1 MKQAKSGA
9 AAIEPSK
16 QQLQTAVNMPAIQ
29 QPAKPRYILS
39 DMVKNRCFKKFQS
52 LASRQGLRLS
62 SGKTDDESG
71 SDEDR
76 EFDEREIES
85 SFYKIFEGGKSSPLV
100 EEFLRNIKEDDED
113 IEIFVESLSSL
124 AKKSLYEDEAEQKN
138 VVAVSSGGK
147 ASRPKPKEVES
158 PAESKALAKNQAQ
171 QPVQKTKAE
180 KLNLLIKEFEKQ
192 QKEKQGAL
200 DKSSLAKG
208 SSTDKKR
215 PNEGGK
221 LTLHYVV
228 KSFMDFKIFEF
239 SRCSNF

>member
-85 SFYKIFEGGKSSPLV
+85 SFYKIFEGGNSSPLV

-113 IEIFVESLSSL
+113 IEIFVESLLSL

-138 VVAVSSGGK
+138 VVAVSSGSK
-147 ASRPKPKEVES
+147 ASIQKPQAVES
-158 PAESKALAKNQAQ
+158 PVESRALSLAKSQA
-171 QPVQKTKAE
+171 QKTKAE

-192 QKEKQGAL
+192 QNEKQG
-200 DKSSLAKG
+200 
-208 SSTDKKR
+208 
-215 PNEGGK
+215 
-221 LTLHYVV
+221 
-228 KSFMDFKIFEF
+228 
-239 SRCSNF
+239 